1 MTINTIIEYKNEL
14 QRIISTT
21 LDTTEAA
28 KAIGSKYKKFAIKYH
43 PDKFGQKKF
52 NNYPYVSQI
61 WNLLKDSNDLPR
73 NAEFSF
79 TSYDEKIRKYRSS
92 ELLWDKEEDGL
103 NLGPIKERIQKV
115 REEESKDI
123 TRKINSANRKEEEKI
138 RKEKS
143 IKRKEE
149 EEKIRKEKSIKRK
162 EEEEKIRKEKSI
174 KRKEEEEKIR
184 KEKSI
189 KRKEEEANRQDSLN
203 RKFQRKNESISS
215 RSKMDVVNDND
226 VYYFTNNNTRK
237 SKKSMNHT
245 ITNRSKRHRE
255 RRNERINNFMN
266 NKTVKRRDL
275 IDLLRN
281 RHEKMD
287 VVNDYELP
295 RKFYRNKTQK
305 RKSALDRI
313 REFK

>member
-162 EEEEKIRKEKSI
+162 EEEKIRKEKSIKRKEEEEKIRKEKSI

-215 RSKMDVVNDND
+215 RSKMDVVDDND

-255 RRNERINNFMN
+255 RRNERINNFIN
-266 NKTVKRRDL
+266 KKTV
-275 IDLLRN
+275 
-281 RHEKMD
+281 
-287 VVNDYELP
+287 
-295 RKFYRNKTQK
+295 
-305 RKSALDRI
+305 
-313 REFK
+313 